1 MCSHC
6 GHVPKTKPEKVR
18 QGVERSFDTSLD
30 DGIEDYVL
38 KLLDAGVETDGEML
52 SHAKSERELPT
63 F

>member
-1 MCSHC
+1 
-6 GHVPKTKPEKVR
+6 VPKTKPEKVR